1 MGSRQ
6 GRKTSLTAPQVRVTV
21 QGAGSGHWGHHR
33 PYHDTAV
40 IRCGGGRAASWAL
53 PWGSPWRRP
62 SAISAQ
68 AQSTGQAVAATEPGD
83 CPAGCTAPP
92 RPPAPSYLTD
102 YCLSHRGG
110 QVLTT
115 HSQHTVSVHQNISI
129 SSPKKGQ
136 TGLEHSLQDPC
147 SHDCQNVR
155 T

>member
-115 HSQHTVSVHQNISI
+115 QSTHSQCPSKYFHLIT
-129 SSPKKGQ
+129 KK
-136 TGLEHSLQDPC
+136 
-147 SHDCQNVR
+147 R
-155 T
+155 TNWPRTQPPRPLLP